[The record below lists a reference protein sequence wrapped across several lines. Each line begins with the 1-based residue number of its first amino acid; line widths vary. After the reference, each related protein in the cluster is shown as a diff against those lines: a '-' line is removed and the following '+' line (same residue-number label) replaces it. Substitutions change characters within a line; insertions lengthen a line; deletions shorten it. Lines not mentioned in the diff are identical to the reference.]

1 MNVLCSWLCQWRLP
15 RNPQMKEVDSFIFV
29 SLRMHVR
36 SCWYGHPPLCAFNFK
51 FASLLSYRPVKWISS
66 RLGRRNLPVPLPH
79 WEWQRPSE
87 PEGGLGGH
95 WAVPCFPTP
104 RDSGSRRARETRGM
118 GRPAGEEPEAEAPI
132 SLQVGTACSAS
143 LRKSRQLSPPLRRAL
158 FQEGGIYKSRRTSTT
173 SHY

>member
-1 MNVLCSWLCQWRLP
+1 MNVLCSWLWRLP

-36 SCWYGHPPLCAFNFK
+36 SCWYGHAPLCAFNFK

-104 RDSGSRRARETRGM
+104 RDSGSRRETRGPGL
-118 GRPAGEEPEAEAPI
+118 GRRRRGGGPNFTSSLHCLQCQPAQESAAVPAAEEGAI
-132 SLQVGTACSAS
+132 SRGRDLQV
-143 LRKSRQLSPPLRRAL
+143 PPN
-158 FQEGGIYKSRRTSTT
+158 EY
-173 SHY
+173 Y